1 MPVTT
6 VLKEFVPGST
16 RLGFIGMGVMGK
28 SMCTHAIEKGYKHTT
43 VFTRTQQKAQP
54 LIEIGAKYATTPK
67 EVAQNSDVVIC
78 IVGYPK
84 DVRQVILDPETG
96 VLSGLQ
102 PGGVIIDMTTSE
114 PSLAKEIYQKAK
126 EKGVHALDAPV
137 SGGDIGARNATLT
150 VMAGGDEE
158 VFQAVKPLL
167 ATMGKALNYMG
178 PAGAGQHTKMSNQIL
193 IATCMIGVVEGLLY
207 AYRAG
212 LDVEKVL
219 QAVSAGAANSFS
231 LQSYAPRILKRDFN
245 PGFYVEHFVKDM
257 DIALTECKKM
267 GIILPG
273 LTLAKQLYDMLIAH
287 GGAKNGTQALMIAL
301 EKINNIQMEKIIKE

>member
-1 MPVTT
+1 M
-6 VLKEFVPGST
+6 
-16 RLGFIGMGVMGK
+16 
-28 SMCTHAIEKGYKHTT
+28 
-43 VFTRTQQKAQP
+43 
-54 LIEIGAKYATTPK
+54 
-67 EVAQNSDVVIC
+67 
-78 IVGYPK
+78 
-84 DVRQVILDPETG
+84 
-96 VLSGLQ
+96 
-102 PGGVIIDMTTSE
+102 
-114 PSLAKEIYQKAK
+114 
-126 EKGVHALDAPV
+126 
-137 SGGDIGARNATLT
+137 
-150 VMAGGDEE
+150 
-158 VFQAVKPLL
+158 
-167 ATMGKALNYMG
+167 
-178 PAGAGQHTKMSNQIL
+178 
-193 IATCMIGVVEGLLY
+193 Y